1 MLAPVSFVAAPL
13 SALSLGLAMFFGSA
27 GLPHMIMRF
36 FTVPDARTARVS
48 MMWASLFIGTFFAL
62 ISVIGPSAVALVMG
76 DPQYLAPGGG
86 LRGGGNMAA
95 IHLAHAVGGNV
106 MLGFVS
112 AVAFATILAVVAGLT
127 LAGASAVSH
136 DLYANILCKGAV
148 DERKEVRISK
158 IATLV
163 LGVLAVALG
172 IGFKTQNIAYLV
184 ALAVSV
190 AACSNFPLLLL
201 AIYWRGLTTLGAV
214 LGGTIGLVGSVVLT
228 ILGPAVWV
236 KVLGYATPLVALDP
250 PTLIVMPLAFAVC
263 IGVSVLDRSAQ
274 AARDRADFDGQKAGR
289 QQSGGQQAGGLV
301 AAE

>member
-1 MLAPVSFVAAPL
+1 
-13 SALSLGLAMFFGSA
+13 
-27 GLPHMIMRF
+27 
-36 FTVPDARTARVS
+36 
-48 MMWASLFIGTFFAL
+48 
-62 ISVIGPSAVALVMG
+62 
-76 DPQYLAPGGG
+76 
-86 LRGGGNMAA
+86 
-95 IHLAHAVGGNV
+95 

-136 DLYANILCKGAV
+136 DLYANIIRKGAV
-148 DERKEVRISK
+148 DERQEVRVSK

-163 LGVLAVALG
+163 IGVLAVVLG

-214 LGGTIGLVGSVVLT
+214 LGGSVGLIGSVLLT

-236 KVLGYATPLVALDP
+236 KVLGYATPVVALDP
-250 PTLIVMPLAFAVC
+250 PTLIVMPLAFVVC
-263 IGVSVLDRSAQ
+263 IVVSVLDRSTQ
-274 AARDRADFDGQKAGR
+274 AARDRADFDGQQVGRPAGTT
-289 QQSGGQQAGGLV
+289 GML